1 MYAEEDFLQLSGI
14 QHFAFCRRQWA
25 LIHIELQWTE
35 NLRTV
40 EGHIMHERAHDGSIA
55 EKRGDLIVSRAMP
68 VRSAELGIS
77 GECDVV
83 EFHRSDDGVFIPKY
97 EGNFTVV
104 PVEYKRGSPKESDI
118 DKLQLCAQAV
128 CLEEMLCCD
137 IPVGYIFYGEV
148 RRRQKV
154 LLDEGLRDK
163 VRALLEEMHRLYDRG
178 HTPKVKR
185 TKSCNACSIKELCL
199 PSLERSRT
207 VKEYINSALEEEE
220 EVPF

>member
-25 LIHIELQWTE
+25 LAYIELQWAE

-40 EGHIMHERAHDGSIA
+40 EGHIMHERAHDGGIA

-68 VRSAELGIS
+68 VHSAELGIS

-83 EFHRSDDGVFIPKY
+83 EFHRSDDGVFIPEY
-97 EGNFTVV
+97 DGNFTVV
-104 PVEYKRGSPKESDI
+104 PVEYKRGSPKESDA

-128 CLEEMLCCD
+128 CLEEMLCCN
-137 IPVGYIFYGEV
+137 ISVGYLYYGET

-154 LLDEGLRDK
+154 LLDRALRDK

-178 HTPKVKR
+178 HTPKAKR
-185 TKSCNACSIKELCL
+185 TKSCNACSIKDLCI
-199 PSLERSRT
+199 PAIEGRKP
-207 VKEYINSALEEEE
+207 VKEYIDYALEE
-220 EVPF
+220 VTD